1 MKFEKFVKT
10 LGGHGIIYRYKD
22 TNWLASFTVLMRI
35 PDDVS
40 GVLSESISEM
50 PEGLKKFIEME
61 WKNDPC
67 LLTKAE
73 LPRGNSGI
81 KEAIRIYETEH
92 SGVVCRIDN
101 DSYSL
106 IDKGDILEIYPE
118 YDSEQ
123 SVDVAKALVI
133 RAVTPDPDEE
143 PQIVG
148 FIFPIAE

>member
-1 MKFEKFVKT
+1 MNVAPAENS
-10 LGGHGIIYRYKD
+10 IP
-22 TNWLASFTVLMRI
+22 SFLIGALSRS
-35 PDDVS
+35 VS
-40 GVLSESISEM
+40 
-50 PEGLKKFIEME
+50 IE
-61 WKNDPC
+61 
-67 LLTKAE
+67 
-73 LPRGNSGI
+73 NS
-81 KEAIRIYETEH
+81 AR
-92 SGVVCRIDN
+92 RIDN

>member
-10 LGGHGIIYRYKD
+10 LGGHGVIYRYKD
-22 TNWLASFTVLMRI
+22 TNWLASSTVLMRI
-35 PDDVS
+35 PDNVS

-50 PEGLKKFIEME
+50 PEGLKSSLK
-61 WKNDPC
+61 WHGRTTPVC
-67 LLTKAE
+67 STKAE
-73 LPRGNSGI
+73 LPSGNSGI

-148 FIFPIAE
+148 FLFPIAE